1 MKEGF
6 SKLNK
11 NEKIDWVIKNFFN
24 SSETDSELLKKYWTN
39 DSELQQIH
47 DEFSENTISNF
58 FLPLG
63 IAPNFIIDKKN
74 YTIPMATEESSV
86 VAAACKSAKFWSKRG
101 GFRTEIIDVIKTGQV
116 HFKYNGSKE
125 KIFEFFNDIKY
136 KILNDCSLITKNMIE
151 RGGGILNL
159 ELIDKTNDIKNYY
172 QLNSQFNTV
181 DSMGANFINSCLE
194 QFAKTLENE
203 FFNSNLFDNNDEL
216 EIIMSILSNYV
227 PECLVRAE
235 VRCKLDELKN
245 NEIEEPRKF
254 AKKFIDAIEIAK
266 KDIGRAVTH
275 NKGIMNGIDSVV
287 IATGNDFRAIEA
299 CAHAYA
305 SKNGNYSSLSHAKI
319 ENDEFIYWIEIP
331 LAVGSI
337 GGITNLHPLVKWS
350 LKLLKNPSATDLM
363 KITAVAGLA
372 QNFAAIQSLITSGI
386 QLGHMK
392 MHLVNILNSLDA
404 NEHEKKILKEYFKKN
419 KVSFQSAEAAL
430 KKLKKDELSF

>member
-125 KIFEFFNDIKY
+125 KIFKFFNDIKY

-194 QFAKTLENE
+194 QFAKTLESE
-203 FFNSNLFDNNDEL
+203 FIKSNLFDNNDEL

-245 NEIEEPRKF
+245 NEIEEPKKF

-287 IATGNDFRAIEA
+287 IATGNDFRAVEA

-331 LAVGSI
+331 LAIGSI

-350 LKLLKNPSATDLM
+350 LKL
-363 KITAVAGLA
+363 
-372 QNFAAIQSLITSGI
+372 
-386 QLGHMK
+386 
-392 MHLVNILNSLDA
+392 
-404 NEHEKKILKEYFKKN
+404 
-419 KVSFQSAEAAL
+419 
-430 KKLKKDELSF
+430 

>member
-350 LKLLKNPSATDLM
+350 LKLLKNPCATVLM

-404 NEHEKKILKEYFKKN
+404 NEDEKKILREYFKKN

>member
-6 SKLNK
+6 SKLDK
-11 NEKIDWVIKNFFN
+11 NEKIDWVINNFFN
-24 SSETDSELLKKYWTN
+24 SSESDSELLKKYWSN
-39 DSELQQIH
+39 DIELQKIH

-101 GFRTEIIDVIKTGQV
+101 GFKTEIIDVIKSGQV
-116 HFKYNGSKE
+116 HFKYDGSKE
-125 KIFEFFNDIKY
+125 KMFKFFKQIK
-136 KILNDCSLITKNMIE
+136 KRLISACSEINKNMKK
-151 RGGGILNL
+151 RGGGILDI
-159 ELIDKTNDIKNYY
+159 ELIDKTSDIENYY
-172 QLNSQFNTV
+172 QISSRFNTV

-194 QFAKTLENE
+194 QYAKTFETE
-203 FFNSNLFDNNDEL
+203 FLNSKLFEKDEKL

-235 VRCKLDELKN
+235 VRCKVDELKN
-245 NEIEEPRKF
+245 KDINDPKIFAQKF
-254 AKKFIDAIEIAK
+254 VEAIKIAK
-266 KDIGRAVTH
+266 NDIGRAVTH

-287 IATGNDFRAIEA
+287 IATGNDFRAVEA

-305 SKNGNYSSLSHAKI
+305 SKNGNYTSLSYATVQK
-319 ENDEFIYWIEIP
+319 DEFVFWMEIP
-331 LAVGSI
+331 IAVGTV

-350 LKLLKNPSATDLM
+350 LKLLKNPSAKDLM
-363 KITAVAGLA
+363 RIIVVAGLA
-372 QNFAAIQSLITSGI
+372 QNFAALRSLITSGI

-392 MHLVNILNSLDA
+392 MHLINILNSLDA
-404 NEHEKKILKEYFKKN
+404 DNSEKKILVEYFKKH
-419 KVSFQSAEAAL
+419 KVSFRKAENAL
-430 KKLKKDELSF
+430 TKLRRNELKI

>member
-203 FFNSNLFDNNDEL
+203 FFNSNLFDNNNEL

-350 LKLLKNPSATDLM
+350 LKLLKNPSAIDLM

-404 NEHEKKILKEYFKKN
+404 NEDEKKILREYFKKN

-430 KKLKKDELSF
+430 KNLKKDELSF

>member
-350 LKLLKNPSATDLM
+350 LKLLKNPSAIDLM

>member
-6 SKLNK
+6 SKLDK
-11 NEKIDWVIKNFFN
+11 NEKIDWVINNFFN
-24 SSETDSELLKKYWTN
+24 SSESDSELLKKYWSN
-39 DSELQQIH
+39 DIELQKIH

-63 IAPNFIIDKKN
+63 IAPNFIIDKNN

-101 GFRTEIIDVIKTGQV
+101 GFKTEIIDVIKSGQV
-116 HFKYNGSKE
+116 HFKYDGSKE
-125 KIFEFFNDIKY
+125 KMFKFFKQIK
-136 KILNDCSLITKNMIE
+136 KGLISDCSEITKNMKE
-151 RGGGILNL
+151 RGGGILDI
-159 ELIDKTNDIKNYY
+159 ELIDKTSDIENYY
-172 QLNSQFNTV
+172 QISSRFNTV

-194 QFAKTLENE
+194 QYAKTFETE
-203 FFNSNLFDNNDEL
+203 FLNSKLFEKDEKL

-235 VRCKLDELKN
+235 VRCKVDELKN
-245 NEIEEPRKF
+245 KDIQDPKIFAQKF
-254 AKKFIDAIEIAK
+254 VDAIKIAK
-266 KDIGRAVTH
+266 NDIGRAVTH

-287 IATGNDFRAIEA
+287 IATGNDFRAVEA

-305 SKNGNYSSLSHAKI
+305 SKNGNYSSLSHARVQK
-319 ENDEFIYWIEIP
+319 DEFVFWMEIP
-331 LAVGSI
+331 LAVGTV

-350 LKLLKNPSATDLM
+350 LKLLKNPSAKELM
-363 KITAVAGLA
+363 RIIVVAGLA
-372 QNFAAIQSLITSGI
+372 QNFAALRSLITSGI

-404 NEHEKKILKEYFKKN
+404 DNNEKKILVEYFKKH
-419 KVSFQSAEAAL
+419 KVSFRKAENAL
-430 KKLKKDELSF
+430 TKLRRNELKI